1 MRKKLLGPVLF
12 PIFRYR
18 KIIVM
23 SKLEKDLDNAWGI
36 LQLVAFLLVFPA
48 LIIWLYYIIFKAPLI
63 EKVIYIGATL
73 WVSIAFGFI
82 SWPF

>member
-1 MRKKLLGPVLF
+1 MA
-12 PIFRYR
+12 
-18 KIIVM
+18 
-23 SKLEKDLDNAWGI
+23 KLEKDLDNAWGI

-48 LIIWLYYIIFKAPLI
+48 LIIWVYYIIFQAPLI
-63 EKVIYIGATL
+63 EKVVYIGTAL

>member
-1 MRKKLLGPVLF
+1 
-12 PIFRYR
+12 
-18 KIIVM
+18 M

-48 LIIWLYYIIFKAPLI
+48 LIIWLYYIIFQAPLI
-63 EKVIYIGATL
+63 EKLVYIVTTIG
-73 WVSIAFGFI
+73 VGIAFGFI